1 MKSSRQ
7 HISFLSPNS
16 LIITSLAPLIAARRA
31 LLRLSN
37 GGLRKSQKSDTR
49 PNALKALILSI
60 ILMLLPQGTFAMS
73 IFNPTK
79 TCVFSEVKARL
90 TLSGEPLKGVK
101 VTRQW
106 EWHKR
111 QSDEA
116 ITDAEGYVTFPVV
129 YESSVTRLLPAEI
142 VIGQQLSVI
151 LNGEEKIFWSNAKR
165 EPEQNSEYGGSSF
178 NVMCELTEEEVVIRD
193 FGSLMLTMCK
203 LENSHE

>member
-1 MKSSRQ
+1 
-7 HISFLSPNS
+7 
-16 LIITSLAPLIAARRA
+16 
-31 LLRLSN
+31 
-37 GGLRKSQKSDTR
+37 
-49 PNALKALILSI
+49 
-60 ILMLLPQGTFAMS
+60 MS

-90 TLSGEPLKGVK
+90 TLNGEPLKGIK

-165 EPEQNSEYGGSSF
+165 EPKPNSEYGGSSF
-178 NVMCELTEEEVVIRD
+178 NVMCELTAEEVVIRD
-193 FGSLMLTMCK
+193 FGSLMLTMCR
-203 LENSHE
+203 LERSQE

>member
-1 MKSSRQ
+1 QKCDTYSNMK
-7 HISFLSPNS
+7 N
-16 LIITSLAPLIAARRA
+16 
-31 LLRLSN
+31 
-37 GGLRKSQKSDTR
+37 
-49 PNALKALILSI
+49 ALILSI

-203 LENSHE
+203 LENSHEQ